1 MTIILIIIA
10 IIISLV
16 FVYSAFKVPKINA
29 VTLVTGAVKAGKSS
43 TACRFALK
51 TYQGALLR
59 YYVRKP
65 FLALFRKPPDEFPL
79 LYSNIPLKYKHYRK
93 LTKAILERRERIP
106 YKSVCFI
113 DEATL
118 LADQMLYKDE
128 TLNEKLTLFFKLY
141 GHMTKG
147 GTCII
152 DTQCIQDCHYSIK
165 RCISQYFYV
174 HHNVRIPF
182 FLLLWVREKTYC
194 EDSTDVNV
202 TTGDLEDEL
211 KIIVIP
217 KSIYK
222 VFDGY
227 AFSILTDENPISN
240 VKPTDK
246 SLKAKKILSFR
257 KWRTI
262 DNDE

>member
-1 MTIILIIIA
+1 MTIFIIIIIA
-10 IIISLV
+10 LV
-16 FVYSAFKVPKINA
+16 LLFVLYSIFKVPKINA
-29 VTLVTGAVKAGKSS
+29 VTLVTGAVKAGKST
-43 TACRFALK
+43 TACRFAVK
-51 TYQGALLR
+51 TYQKAVLW
-59 YYVRKP
+59 YYLRKP
-65 FLALFRKPPDEFPL
+65 FLKLFRKPADEFPL
-79 LYSNIPLKYKHYRK
+79 LYSNIPLNHKHYHK
-93 LTKAILERRERIP
+93 LTKSILERRERIP

-128 TLNEKLTLFFKLY
+128 DLNEKLTLFFKLY

-174 HHNVRIPF
+174 HHAVKIPF
-182 FLLLWVREKTYC
+182 FMLLWVREKTYS
-194 EDSTDVNV
+194 EDATDVNV
-202 TTGDLEDEL
+202 NEGDLEDEL
-211 KIIVIP
+211 KIIVVP
-217 KSIYK
+217 KSTFK
-222 VFDGY
+222 VFDCY
-227 AFSILTDENPISN
+227 AFSVLTDKNPISR
-240 VKPTDK
+240 VKPISK
-246 SLKAKKILSFR
+246 SLKAEKILSFR